1 MEAPQARC
9 CAKIPLKFKILIII
23 GTIVVVIGVSVGI
36 LLGAI
41 VPAVVQSRVGSSTLT
56 FSSMEVVEANPG
68 DFRLKANGIV
78 DNAGK
83 DASQIQSTVLQV
95 SYKGQHLGTLP
106 LSTLDVQGGKPTS
119 FELQENFVVEDFNVY
134 DDFSKDLVNGE
145 EVVWHLSGKPSVKA
159 LGMTFKNI
167 KFEKDVPIKGFSGF
181 LKDPIIINKVETVGG
196 SPGKLD
202 LIIDLSIPNPSS
214 LEMNVG
220 NTTFD
225 LYVGPIKIATT
236 TFNLTL
242 KYGVNNFTI
251 KSQFLQPGRFDA
263 PSNDTGRKFLSKF
276 LLGKDNV
283 VVMTGSPNHKNL
295 LQRSLT
301 FLAASAVVPG
311 IKDILVLQSRLAVS
325 VIPPQTNT
333 IVTMRNP
340 FATSFEV
347 HTLNF
352 DIFDNTTNK
361 LTAQILNWNFD
372 TPVRINARSRGDTT
386 PVKLSNLN
394 IIGSI
399 TNFPGIVII
408 KGSFVVS
415 IPKEGGFKAT
425 IDHEVYN
432 LKNCITG
439 FC

>member
-263 PSNDTGRKFLSKF
+263 PSNDTGRKFL
-276 LLGKDNV
+276 
-283 VVMTGSPNHKNL
+283 T
-295 LQRSLT
+295 
-301 FLAASAVVPG
+301 SAVVPG